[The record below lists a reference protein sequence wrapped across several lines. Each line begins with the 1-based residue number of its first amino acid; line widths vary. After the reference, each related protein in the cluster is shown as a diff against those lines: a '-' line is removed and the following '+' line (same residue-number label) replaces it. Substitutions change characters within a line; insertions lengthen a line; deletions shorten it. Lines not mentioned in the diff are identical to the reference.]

1 MKKILVTGA
10 TGFTGGNLCRRL
22 VQDDKQVVAFVRPT
36 SRIEILKK
44 LGIECREVDIKSTE
58 SVQENFSNIAMVY
71 HIAAAYRSEYS
82 DRDEFRLVNVE
93 ATRNLL
99 EASMRAKVERFVHCS
114 TVGVQGEIEDPPADE
129 NYRFKPGDHYQ
140 RSKLEGELLAR
151 EYFKKGLPGCVVRPV
166 GIYGPGDTRFLK
178 LFRAINR
185 GRFIMIG
192 TGKTLY
198 HLTYIDDLIEGF
210 IKAGTRPEAVNGVFT
225 IAGERYTTLNELIG
239 IIANV
244 LSKHVT
250 LLKIPIWPVYV
261 ASVVCDK
268 LCKSLGIAPPLYPRR
283 VEFFMLDRAF
293 SINKAK
299 KMLGYQPKVDL
310 YQGIRKTAAWYI
322 EKGLI

>member
-1 MKKILVTGA
+1 
-10 TGFTGGNLCRRL
+10 
-22 VQDDKQVVAFVRPT
+22 
-36 SRIEILKK
+36 
-44 LGIECREVDIKSTE
+44 
-58 SVQENFSNIAMVY
+58 
-71 HIAAAYRSEYS
+71 
-82 DRDEFRLVNVE
+82 
-93 ATRNLL
+93 
-99 EASMRAKVERFVHCS
+99 
-114 TVGVQGEIEDPPADE
+114 
-129 NYRFKPGDHYQ
+129 
-140 RSKLEGELLAR
+140 
-151 EYFKKGLPGCVVRPV
+151 
-166 GIYGPGDTRFLK
+166 
-178 LFRAINR
+178 
-185 GRFIMIG
+185 MIG